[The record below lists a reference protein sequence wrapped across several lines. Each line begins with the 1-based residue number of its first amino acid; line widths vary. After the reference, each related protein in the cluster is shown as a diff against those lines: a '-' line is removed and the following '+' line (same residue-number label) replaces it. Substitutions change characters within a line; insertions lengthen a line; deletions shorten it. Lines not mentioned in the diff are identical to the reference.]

1 MSQIKYPYYSEAFI
15 NHFIFTTSNSDP
27 YVYAELKE
35 SFVTK
40 SPNEDFIIG
49 QNLGD
54 IWAYALKVDFEKAI
68 ASPTGSSYKIWKP
81 LNLAGYDKLLLY
93 INPEDT
99 FQIKGKVVYNNEPII
114 GLKVSAKE
122 NNILDEVIT
131 DAGGN
136 FFLKGI
142 YSTPFNIEITDPN
155 KKYSTFITFPFD
167 SNNKVISDLGILVM
181 SPLVLGLG
189 ENISKESSLS
199 KSSIDAIVASKTDF
213 ETLQQQKLINLL
225 KTLKYTLLPL
235 ILKQFYK
242 FGVVN
247 IQQALDKKFN
257 IQPNCPSQ
265 AELLEIINKKNKL
278 VKQLN
283 TTYKIIEATTIFVAG
298 LEILLTSLQ
307 TLKSASL
314 AIPYPLPPAV
324 GAALDETDKKIKK
337 YQAIISSFSL
347 LLNILKTTLK
357 EIIDYLNLLD
367 SYVQTCNPDANQ
379 EQIAQ
384 ELTALTIQ
392 QSTQT
397 SPVITSAY
405 GFKMGVET
413 EVTNSPLKRRRAIAT
428 NKQNIVMLQGEWS
441 YSSID
446 QILIDELIFYIRQN
460 NLKAD

>member
-1 MSQIKYPYYSEAFI
+1 MSQLRYPYYSEAFI
-15 NHFIFTTSNSDP
+15 NHFIFTTSNNDP

-35 SFVTK
+35 SLVNLSDDPLVKGTK
-40 SPNEDFIIG
+40 PGE
-49 QNLGD
+49 

-68 ASPTGSSYKIWKP
+68 ASPIGNSYKIWK
-81 LNLAGYDKLLLY
+81 NLTQAGYDKLFLY
-93 INPEDT
+93 VNPEDT
-99 FQIKGKVVYNNEPII
+99 FQIKGKIAYNNEPII

-131 DAGGN
+131 DANGN

-142 YSTPFNIEITDPN
+142 YSEPFNVEITDPN
-155 KKYSTFITFPFD
+155 KKYATFITFPFD
-167 SNNKVISDLGILVM
+167 SNDKIISDLGVLVM
-181 SPLVLGLG
+181 SPLILGLG

-199 KSSIDAIVASKTDF
+199 KSSIDAIVASKTNF

-257 IQPNCPSQ
+257 IQPNCPTQ

-283 TTYKIIEATTIFVAG
+283 TTYKIIEATTIFISG
-298 LEILLTSLQ
+298 LELFLTTLQ
-307 TLKSASL
+307 TAKTTAL
-314 AIPYPLPPAV
+314 AIPAPLPPA
-324 GAALDETDKKIKK
+324 ASIALDETDKKIKK
-337 YQAIISSFSL
+337 YQAIISAFGL
-347 LLNILKTTLK
+347 LLVILKTTLK

-367 SYVQTCNPDANQ
+367 SYIQTCNPDANQ
-379 EQIAQ
+379 EQISQ
-384 ELTALTIQ
+384 ELTALTVQ

-405 GFKMGVET
+405 GFTMGVET
-413 EVTNSPLKRRRAIAT
+413 EVTNNPLKRRRAIAT
-428 NKQNIVMLQGEWS
+428 NKQNVVMLKGEWS

-446 QILIDELIFYIRQN
+446 QILIDELVFYIQQN

>member
-1 MSQIKYPYYSEAFI
+1 MSQIRYPYYSEAFI

-35 SFVTK
+35 SLVNLSDDPLVKGTK
-40 SPNEDFIIG
+40 PGE
-49 QNLGD
+49 

-68 ASPTGSSYKIWKP
+68 ASPIGNSYKIWK
-81 LNLAGYDKLLLY
+81 NLTQAGHDKLFLY
-93 INPEDT
+93 VTPEDT
-99 FQIKGKVVYNNEPII
+99 FQIKGKIAYNNEPII

-131 DAGGN
+131 DANGN

-142 YSTPFNIEITDPN
+142 YSEPFNVEITDPN
-155 KKYSTFITFPFD
+155 KKYATFITFPFD
-167 SNNKVISDLGILVM
+167 SNDKIISDLGVLVM
-181 SPLVLGLG
+181 SPLILGLG

-247 IQQALDKKFN
+247 IQQALDKKLN
-257 IQPNCPSQ
+257 IQPNCPTQ

-283 TTYKIIEATTIFVAG
+283 TTYKIIEATTIFISG
-298 LEILLTSLQ
+298 LELFLTKLQ
-307 TLKSASL
+307 TAKTTALV
-314 AIPYPLPPAV
+314 IPVPLPPA
-324 GAALDETDKKIKK
+324 ASIALDETDKKIKK
-337 YQAIISSFSL
+337 YQAIISSFGL
-347 LLNILKTTLK
+347 LLVILKTTLK

-367 SYVQTCNPDANQ
+367 SYIQTCNPDANQ

-384 ELTALTIQ
+384 ELTALTVQ

-405 GFKMGVET
+405 GFTMGVET
-413 EVTNSPLKRRRAIAT
+413 EVTNNPLKRRRAIAT
-428 NKQNIVMLQGEWS
+428 NKQNIVMLKGEWS

-446 QILIDELIFYIRQN
+446 QILIDELVFYIQQN